1 MKSLRN
7 ERAAAV
13 RRLLLFD
20 GALPKERSR
29 RLQEEDEEPW
39 IKKREISSG
48 FSVLLLRG
56 GWRHAGPGHSPPEA
70 RQAYTPTIA
79 SVYINKQMII
89 KNEKY
94 RKMAKII

>member
-20 GALPKERSR
+20 EALPKERSR
-29 RLQEEDEEPW
+29 RLQEEDEEPC
-39 IKKREISSG
+39 IKESVRSLAAC
-48 FSVLLLRG
+48 SVLLWRG
-56 GWRHAGPGHSPPEA
+56 HAGPGHSPPEA

-79 SVYINKQMII
+79 SIYINKQMII

>member
-1 MKSLRN
+1 MR
-7 ERAAAV
+7 V
-13 RRLLLFD
+13 I
-20 GALPKERSR
+20 G
-29 RLQEEDEEPW
+29 
-39 IKKREISSG
+39 SG
-48 FSVLLLRG
+48 FSVLLWRG
-56 GWRHAGPGHSPPEA
+56 MEACRSPVTLPPET